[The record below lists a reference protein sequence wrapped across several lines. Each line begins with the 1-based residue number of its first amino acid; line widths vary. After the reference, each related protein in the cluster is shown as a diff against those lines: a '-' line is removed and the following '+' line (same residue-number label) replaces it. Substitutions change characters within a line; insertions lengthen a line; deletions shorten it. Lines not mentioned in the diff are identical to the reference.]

1 MAHQNAKVLAMHT
14 SIDRVAPSIQI
25 SGRMRLQPRE
35 KQPVPREQLALL
47 GHDPAQLSHLRLEGR
62 RSVRRRRWAERAD
75 EPRALDGRAASD
87 SASASACA
95 WLRSSSRVQ
104 PSPPLRLAQTTAAAA
119 SRTLSP
125 AASMSSA
132 PARPSAPSK
141 PSTRARRLSSVVAP
155 AASSIC
161 STAMAMASRASAAAR
176 ASAFHG
182 GSVRW
187 RTSAR
192 RFSAWYAVTCQNKKR
207 ILQKQKVI
215 RDNSY

>member
-1 MAHQNAKVLAMHT
+1 
-14 SIDRVAPSIQI
+14 
-25 SGRMRLQPRE
+25 MRLQPRE

-75 EPRALDGRAASD
+75 EPRALDGGERQRVRERVRVAPQLVEGAVVAAVAPRPDDGRGRVAHAQPGRVDEQRARA
-87 SASASACA
+87 
-95 WLRSSSRVQ
+95 
-104 PSPPLRLAQTTAAAA
+104 
-119 SRTLSP
+119 
-125 AASMSSA
+125 
-132 PARPSAPSK
+132 SK

-161 STAMAMASRASAAAR
+161 STAMAVASRASAAAR

-192 RFSAWYAVTCQNKKR
+192 RFSAWYAVTYQT
-207 ILQKQKVI
+207 QKVQSPSRSSPRHVI
-215 RDNSY
+215 QKNNANTP